1 MADEHRLD
9 PNIRIDIVGLS
20 HARPQARQLVGLL
33 VEEGLAAFDNEAD
46 YVTGSASVFD
56 RLLGPRWRDDPDL
69 IVQAL
74 GAQLLFYHPKKP
86 GYRFA
91 TLLRFLSVD
100 DAPDSDIVWSFGHE
114 AAFLLL
120 ERPDTREQLVQY
132 AKQDGAA
139 LSD

>member
-1 MADEHRLD
+1 MADEQRLD
-9 PNIRIDIVGLS
+9 PNIRIEIVGLS
-20 HARPQARQLVGLL
+20 DARPQARQLVGLL

-56 RLLGPRWRDDPDL
+56 RLLGPSWRDDPDL
-69 IVQAL
+69 IIQAL

-91 TLLRFLSVD
+91 TLLRFMSVD
-100 DAPDSDIVWSFGHE
+100 DAPDSEVVWSFGHE

-120 ERPDTREQLVQY
+120 ERPDVREQLVQH
-132 AKQDGAA
+132 AKNDATSA
-139 LSD
+139 SC

>member
-1 MADEHRLD
+1 MADAHRLD
-9 PNIRIDIVGLS
+9 PNIRIEIVGLRG
-20 HARPQARQLVGLL
+20 ARPQARQLVGLL

-46 YVTGSASVFD
+46 YITGSASVFD

-100 DAPDSDIVWSFGHE
+100 DAPDSDVVWSFGHE

-120 ERPDTREQLVQY
+120 ERPDARDQLVRY
-132 AKQDGAA
+132 AKDDATS
-139 LSD
+139 LSG